1 MKKFTEFLAANR
13 GMSSLIAKTL
23 GINPTNITNAK
34 TGRLLMP
41 TAWMATIVKLS
52 KRKLSYQTLVQE
64 REVHRLE
71 KAIERTQANKNTPK
85 ALS

>member
-1 MKKFTEFLAANR
+1 MQKFTEFLTANR

-23 GINPTNITNAK
+23 GIKPTNITNAK

-52 KRKLSYQTLVQE
+52 KRKLSYQTLVEE
-64 REVHRLE
+64 REVHRAD
-71 KAIERTQANKNTPK
+71 KARSRSSANKNT
-85 ALS
+85 ANASI